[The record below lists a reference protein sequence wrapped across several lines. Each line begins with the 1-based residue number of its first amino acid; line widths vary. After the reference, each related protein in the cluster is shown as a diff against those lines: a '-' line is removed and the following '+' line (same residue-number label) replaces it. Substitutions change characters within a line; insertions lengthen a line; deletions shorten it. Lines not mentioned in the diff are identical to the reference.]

1 MDDTKTPFMNTN
13 ARIDYVMGFGLVH
26 PLHPIW
32 SKSRNERRNWM
43 MCFLVIVTVIVIVII
58 IIIIM
63 IIIIIFIIINI
74 IIVLLLLLILS
85 LPL

>member
-1 MDDTKTPFMNTN
+1 MIPKTPLLHTN

-43 MCFLVIVTVIVIVII
+43 MCFLVIVIVIVIVII

-85 LPL
+85 LSL